1 MIWWSVISEKIQQL
15 LIYLFSSHKCWIDF
29 VGVKVRKKIVL
40 LFWREIVNL
49 GLTVDIVFLL
59 GY

>member
-1 MIWWSVISEKIQQL
+1 M
-15 LIYLFSSHKCWIDF
+15 
-29 VGVKVRKKIVL
+29 GVKVRKKIAL

-49 GLTVDIVFLL
+49 GLTVDVVFLL